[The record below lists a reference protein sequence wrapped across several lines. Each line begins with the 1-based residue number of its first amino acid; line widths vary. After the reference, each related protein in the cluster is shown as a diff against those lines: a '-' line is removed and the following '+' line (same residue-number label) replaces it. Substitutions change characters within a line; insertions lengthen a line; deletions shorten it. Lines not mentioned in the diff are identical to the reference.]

1 MEWASPARGTGIGCP
16 TQIASTTWPRGTPI
30 LIRSPNEHVCFS
42 SLSRLD
48 RLRCECD
55 QYERGLQ
62 SLRPS
67 PSRFELAPFLY
78 PTFTLTLDDH
88 DKLLVRFKTLTN
100 VMIQDALKVSR
111 DRKGDSDLEVVAMD
125 NTGEPVYQ
133 GFETLEGIEM
143 VPGTVHLIDS

>member
-1 MEWASPARGTGIGCP
+1 MS
-16 TQIASTTWPRGTPI
+16 
-30 LIRSPNEHVCFS
+30 
-42 SLSRLD
+42 
-48 RLRCECD
+48 D

-62 SLRPS
+62 ALLFPLA
-67 PSRFELAPFLY
+67 RFESAPFLH

-88 DKLLVRFKTLTN
+88 DKLLVRSKTLTN

-125 NTGEPVYQ
+125 NTEEPVRQ

-143 VPGTVHLIDS
+143 VPGTVHLVDSEFNILKKSVAISSANTSVLFFAQC